1 MVAQFV
7 FAASLFVL
15 VLAACTP
22 APATSAPT
30 PSATATATP
39 AVAVAKIP
47 EITIRAS
54 EYAFESPDQVEA
66 GLVLVTYEN
75 KGTRV
80 HNLVVGR
87 LKDGKTLADF
97 KGAAA
102 NGGPAV
108 VPLVD
113 LFGGSTG
120 AFAGE
125 RHQVVL
131 DLIEGPYV
139 IFSFEHVG
147 GDPIDVSR
155 GMFRPLTVVA
165 RVSTSVLPDPAAQVS
180 AVVRDNVPFEIPS
193 EIRAGT
199 QTWKVTNEGATFH
212 PLAIWRFLSG
222 RTLADLLEF
231 IKTYTGTAP
240 ADKVGGPEQLSP
252 GKRAWTILDLTPGDY
267 AILDPGAA
275 PNRAKATL
283 FSVK

>member
-22 APATSAPT
+22 APVTSAPT

-39 AVAVAKIP
+39 AVAKIP

-75 KGTRV
+75 KGTRL

-147 GDPIDVSR
+147 GDPIDVSK

-165 RVSTSVLPDPAAQVS
+165 RTSAVAAPPDPAAQVS

-199 QTWKVTNEGATFH
+199 QTWKITNEGATFH
-212 PLAIWRFLSG
+212 PLAIWKLNPG

-267 AILDPGAA
+267 VILDPGAA
-275 PNRAKATL
+275 PNRAKATPFL
-283 FSVK
+283 VK